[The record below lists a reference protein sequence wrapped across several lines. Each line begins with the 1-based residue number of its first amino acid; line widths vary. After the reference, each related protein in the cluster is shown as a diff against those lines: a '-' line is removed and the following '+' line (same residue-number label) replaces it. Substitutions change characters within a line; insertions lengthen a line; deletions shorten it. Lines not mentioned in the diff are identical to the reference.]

1 MTTAKLLQNCFYAMV
16 STVYTAFKSDQK
28 TLNTYIDCV
37 SLEKVIRKRFDIR
50 GQQHANDDESAE
62 IVYNCA
68 NASKLTV
75 LKMSKG
81 TIADF
86 KIRSSISN
94 DMQQN
99 SDFEKRVNGHL
110 SRSCSFLYF
119 FYSMIMN

>member
-1 MTTAKLLQNCFYAMV
+1 MV

-37 SLEKVIRKRFDIR
+37 SLEKFIRKRFDIR
-50 GQQHANDDESAE
+50 GQQHANDDESAK

-86 KIRSSISN
+86 KIRSSI
-94 DMQQN
+94 
-99 SDFEKRVNGHL
+99 FKRYATEFRLRKKGKWSLV
-110 SRSCSFLYF
+110 SV
-119 FYSMIMN
+119 M

>member
-28 TLNTYIDCV
+28 TRNTYIDCV

-50 GQQHANDDESAE
+50 GQQHANDDDSAKN
-62 IVYNCA
+62 VYNCA

-94 DMQQN
+94 GMQQN

-110 SRSCSFLYF
+110 SRSCSSLYF

>member
-1 MTTAKLLQNCFYAMV
+1 MV

-50 GQQHANDDESAE
+50 GQQHANDDESAK

-94 DMQQN
+94 GMQQN

-110 SRSCSFLYF
+110 SRSCSSLYF
-119 FYSMIMN
+119 FIAW